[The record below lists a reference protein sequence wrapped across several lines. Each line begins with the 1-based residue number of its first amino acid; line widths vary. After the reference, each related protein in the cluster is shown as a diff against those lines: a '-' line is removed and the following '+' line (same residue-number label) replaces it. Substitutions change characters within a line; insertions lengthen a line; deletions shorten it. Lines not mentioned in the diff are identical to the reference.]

1 MVPIKMADL
10 ASFIAAKKNMAVSDA
25 ICYLYNSEF
34 VAKLYDEES
43 KWWYL
48 DNETLYELME
58 QERRNNSVD
67 FSAQKAQ
74 FVIFCIECYARKH
87 RQSGLEV
94 FVRLQEPFV
103 KIINRNNSLA
113 MPQSSSLNPGPSGSL
128 LEIGCGIEAFPEIRS
143 LTSPLN
149 QRLTHNNR

>member
-94 FVRLQEPFV
+94 FVLFKEKRVLAFLRNHSEVLHTQGDAYILEEIELFL
-103 KIINRNNSLA
+103 KNRK
-113 MPQSSSLNPGPSGSL
+113 QK
-128 LEIGCGIEAFPEIRS
+128 
-143 LTSPLN
+143 
-149 QRLTHNNR
+149 

>member
-1 MVPIKMADL
+1 MSEKIEYSMVPIKMADL

-34 VAKLYDEES
+34 VAKLYDEKS

-67 FSAQKAQ
+67 FSAQK
-74 FVIFCIECYARKH
+74 VLCKETPSVW
-87 RQSGLEV
+87 SGGICPVQGEGSSCV
-94 FVRLQEPFV
+94 FAESF
-103 KIINRNNSLA
+103 
-113 MPQSSSLNPGPSGSL
+113 
-128 LEIGCGIEAFPEIRS
+128 
-143 LTSPLN
+143 
-149 QRLTHNNR
+149 

>member
-1 MVPIKMADL
+1 MSEKIEYSMVPIKMADL

-34 VAKLYDEES
+34 VAKLYDEKS

-67 FSAQKAQ
+67 FSAQKVQ
-74 FVIFCIECYARKH
+74 FVIFCI
-87 RQSGLEV
+87 
-94 FVRLQEPFV
+94 
-103 KIINRNNSLA
+103 A
-113 MPQSSSLNPGPSGSL
+113 MQGNTVCLVWRYLSCSRRREFLRF
-128 LEIGCGIEAFPEIRS
+128 CGIILKCCILRGMLIFWRK
-143 LTSPLN
+143 
-149 QRLTHNNR
+149 